1 MLPQK
6 FFDVLKHEGVV
17 SLTTWGRDVP
27 HVTNTWNSYLVITD
41 DERILAPAAGMH
53 HLEEDLAV
61 NDRII
66 VTLGAREVEGRNG
79 YQGTGFRVEGKARL
93 VSEGKEF
100 DMMKEKYPFLR
111 SVLEITA
118 ETAVQLLEGGKRNAA
133 VTQDICKNPA
143 GIFQHY
149 RTYVLCS
156 FQTLECL
163 QL

>member
-79 YQGTGFRVEGKARL
+79 YQGTGFRVEGKSRL

-100 DMMKEKYPFLR
+100 DIMKEKYPFLR

-118 ETAVQLLEGGKRNAA
+118 ETAVQLL
-133 VTQDICKNPA
+133 
-143 GIFQHY
+143 
-149 RTYVLCS
+149 
-156 FQTLECL
+156 
-163 QL
+163 

>member
-17 SLTTWGRDVP
+17 SLTPWGRDVP
-27 HVTNTWNSYLVITD
+27 HVTNTWNSYLVISD
-41 DERILAPAAGMH
+41 DKRILAPAAGMH

-61 NDRII
+61 NDRI
-66 VTLGAREVEGRNG
+66 
-79 YQGTGFRVEGKARL
+79 EGKARL

-118 ETAVQLLEGGKRNAA
+118 ETAVQLL
-133 VTQDICKNPA
+133 
-143 GIFQHY
+143 
-149 RTYVLCS
+149 
-156 FQTLECL
+156 
-163 QL
+163 